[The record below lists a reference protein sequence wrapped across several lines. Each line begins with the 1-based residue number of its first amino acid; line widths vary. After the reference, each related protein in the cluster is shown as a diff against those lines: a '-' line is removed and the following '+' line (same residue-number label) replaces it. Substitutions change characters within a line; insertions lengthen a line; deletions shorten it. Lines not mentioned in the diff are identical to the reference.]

1 MSKKGSVFAPLLIGA
16 GIGILINL
24 IRDGSLTGDT
34 GSRAP
39 RPFSNALERSILI
52 DEISAH
58 PKFKQ
63 MKKGSRERLQKM
75 MEILTL
81 NELRR
86 LRGSFDKDDPAPK
99 S

>member
-63 MKKGSRERLQKM
+63 MKKNDQKGWQKM

-86 LRGSFDKDDPAPK
+86 LKGSLDKCDSEFK